1 MIKRIILTLIAFL
14 LFTEVVSAEEIRS
27 FNSTIDIRKSGII
40 SVRETIDY
48 TFTAPRHGIY
58 RDVPYLIKNQE
69 GKEYKMGVSVL
80 GVVDENNQTYRYTTS
95 DTGEGIKLKIGD
107 PNTTLTGDKQYA
119 ISYEVSGA
127 LRYFSDHDELYWNIT
142 GNNWEVPIQKA
153 TAVIQ
158 LPADISQESTKAVC
172 YSGATGSDQKNCTIT
187 IDNNSITVKSNAFI
201 SSGEGITVA
210 ISFPK
215 GHIAVLEPK
224 PYTRFENTWYG
235 KLIITIIFII
245 LGIVAFVWYIGLPI
259 YIPYRWYRFGRDPR
273 SQEARAWF
281 DAPKNKSGQPLTPAE
296 TGGLVDETVDHRDIF
311 GSLVQLA
318 QRGYLTIAETKKDD
332 FTLIRKKENDTS
344 LLPFESRLLN
354 ALFDGKGQVRI
365 KDIKI
370 QTAILDVQQKLYT
383 QMVQNGFF
391 NESPEAVRT
400 RYYILGGLALMTGN
414 IVLGIIAFLFGKNM
428 PRKTDTGAQQAAVGR
443 ALKTFLGS
451 QDRQLAFQA
460 KNQMMFEKLLPYA
473 IAFGVEKIWADRF
486 KDIVLSQP
494 GWYTSYNHSSFN
506 AALFANSMHRS
517 VNSFSTAATPTRSST
532 GHSSGFSGGFSGG
545 GGGGGGG
552 GSW

>member
-1 MIKRIILTLIAFL
+1 MIKRIIFTFLAFIV
-14 LFTEVVSAEEIRS
+14 TTHTAYAEEIRS
-27 FNSTIDIRKSGII
+27 FTSDVTIQQSGII

-48 TFTAPRHGIY
+48 TFTVPRHGIY
-58 RDVPYLIKNQE
+58 REVPYLTKNQD
-69 GKEYKMGVSVL
+69 GKEYKSDIKVVS
-80 GVVDENNQTYRYTTS
+80 VVDEKNGAYTYTTT

-107 PNTTLTGDKQYA
+107 AQTTLTGDKQYN
-119 ISYEVSGA
+119 ITYEVAGA
-127 LRYFSDHDELYWNIT
+127 LGYFSDHDELYWNVT
-142 GNNWEVPIQKA
+142 GNAWEIPIQNTSVK
-153 TAVIQ
+153 IQ
-158 LPADISQESTKAVC
+158 LPANIPAESVQVIC
-172 YSGATGSDQKNCTIT
+172 YTGSKGSDQKNCTTNVEKNIV
-187 IDNNSITVKSNAFI
+187 TVKSNMYF
-201 SSGEGITVA
+201 SSGEGLTFA

-215 GHIAVLEPK
+215 GSVAVLEPK

-235 KLIITIIFII
+235 KLILAIIFII
-245 LGIVAFVWYIGLPI
+245 LGVLAFVWYIGLPL
-259 YIPYRWYRFGRDPR
+259 YIPYRWYRFGRDPE
-273 SQEARAWF
+273 SQEARAWY
-281 DAPKNKSGQPLTPAE
+281 DAPKNKNGHPLTPAE

-318 QRGYLTIAETKKDD
+318 QRGYLTISETKKDD
-332 FTLIRKKENDTS
+332 FTLIRKKENDAQ

-354 ALFDGKGQVRI
+354 ALFDDKSQVRI

-370 QTAILDVQQKLYT
+370 QTAILDVQQKLYS

-443 ALKTFLGS
+443 ALKTFLSS
-451 QDRQLAFQA
+451 QERQLTFQA

-486 KDIVLSQP
+486 RDIVLAQP
-494 GWYTSYNHSSFN
+494 DWYTSYNHSSFN

-517 VNSFSTAATPTRSST
+517 VSSFSTAATPTRSTT